1 MRLLVKFT
9 AIILISLGTV
19 YANPTDL
26 SSPRTVNSKTETAK
40 QKIVQ
45 LYVDNEITKE
55 EALRLL
61 KEQKTTN
68 SLNDSFST
76 KSLKRSSNETSSE
89 NTDIKQ
95 KLRISRIKLEGV
107 TKEILA
113 LENQLENNN
122 FNNYSSKSSNIKPI
136 ANSDDFTS
144 QTPKDSGGQG
154 NYRTLL
160 GSSYYLF
167 GFMRDTEDTLEYERH
182 SIKVAQS
189 LKMHQN
195 FNLNYD
201 FFFGKSNWVNKYWY
215 ASDPERI
222 FTEEKTATDFGFN
235 FGARYHLPIQL
246 ENKVL
251 RVISPFISAKMGYE
265 YRIGDQMVGIP
276 GTSISFT
283 PVGNI
288 WPWHLKL
295 GTELLLFD
303 SFSIIPYFDYSSA
316 FASDLDSSTM
326 LGLDFVYFLS
336 NRFALKAGY
345 MTGAD
350 KGKLDR
356 QFVIQH

>member
-1 MRLLVKFT
+1 MSLLVKFS
-9 AIILISLGTV
+9 AIILLSLGTL
-19 YANPTDL
+19 YAKPTDL
-26 SSPRTVNSKTETAK
+26 SSQRTVNSKTEAAK
-40 QKIVQ
+40 QKIIQ
-45 LYVDNEITKE
+45 LYSDNEITKE

-61 KEQKTTN
+61 KEQ
-68 SLNDSFST
+68 DSFST
-76 KSLKRSSNETSSE
+76 KSLKRPSNETSSE

-95 KLRISRIKLEGV
+95 KLRISRMKLEGV

-113 LENQLENNN
+113 LENQLANNN
-122 FNNYSSKSSNIKPI
+122 NSNNYSSESSNIKPI

-144 QTPKDSGGQG
+144 QTPKDSSGQG

-189 LKMHQN
+189 SKMHQN

-201 FFFGKSNWVNKYWY
+201 FFFGKSNWVDKYWY
-215 ASDPERI
+215 TSDPERI
-222 FTEEKTATDFGFN
+222 FTEEKTATEFGFN
-235 FGARYHLPIQL
+235 FGARYHLPIKL

-251 RVISPFISAKMGYE
+251 RVISPFISAQMGYE
-265 YRIGDQMVGIP
+265 YRIGDQWERIGMP
-276 GTSISFT
+276 GLTIFHT

-288 WPWHLKL
+288 WPWHLKF

-303 SFSIIPYFDYSSA
+303 SFSIIPYLDYSSA

-350 KGKLDR
+350 KGKLDL